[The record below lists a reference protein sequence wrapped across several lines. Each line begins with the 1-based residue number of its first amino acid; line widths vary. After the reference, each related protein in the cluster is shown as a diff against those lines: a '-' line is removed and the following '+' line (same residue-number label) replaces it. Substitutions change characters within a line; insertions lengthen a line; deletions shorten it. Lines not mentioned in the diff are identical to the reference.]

1 MDTKSISFFECD
13 DESYI
18 IVDNYLF
25 NSRFCRYEDSYNY
38 YDINVNNIIRIKKV
52 IMNTLL
58 DILMQINRYLHHYN

>member
-1 MDTKSISFFECD
+1 MDTKNISFFECD

-38 YDINVNNIIRIKKV
+38 YDINVNNIIRIKKW
-52 IMNTLL
+52 
-58 DILMQINRYLHHYN
+58 

>member
-1 MDTKSISFFECD
+1 MDTKNISFFESD

-38 YDINVNNIIRIKKV
+38 YDINVNNIIPIKKV